1 MQGLFFIFFSFPKDF
16 GILVRHDSPA
26 LKSSHIF
33 LMSKG
38 LPLLYVNVT
47 WMKML
52 IAGSDLFRCCLWVW
66 RNWYYP
72 LALVIPFRIT
82 HSTLYCLKWK
92 VFSLSLDHKNKVNH
106 CTSFLAYC
114 VPSILAS
121 SLFPWTECPCPRS
134 SRAWTCIVL
143 ESQL

>member
-92 VFSLSLDHKNKVNH
+92 VFSLSLDRSAFSFPVSVTRGGILHGSDE
-106 CTSFLAYC
+106 TSFVSRVRGL
-114 VPSILAS
+114 VKS
-121 SLFPWTECPCPRS
+121 FPAMPFCF
-134 SRAWTCIVL
+134 
-143 ESQL
+143 